1 MRTNPFSDALGFL
14 TQASWTTYVFW
25 LPLIA
30 SVVIAAVNVRRDSS
44 QRSALHLWNW
54 LARFFIG
61 ALWWQQSLWKLPP
74 TYTDQPDGSGGL
86 RYWMGEMAKWASTA
100 LQQHFVKDVVL
111 PYFYFFAP
119 QVYLSEVLVAVT
131 LLLGL
136 FSRLGAF
143 VGTLMAINLWLGLYR
158 SPSEWPW
165 TYFFLVVIQVMFL
178 AYPPTQF
185 GVGCYPASTT
195 AGAPRPRIVGPPRA
209 TAVLIRGF
217 RSPSSLRCLESQ
229 GGGHKHDR
237 EEEFVWLR
245 DSPAP
250 SRGRLQGRS

>member
-25 LPLIA
+25 LLLIA

-111 PYFYFFAP
+111 PHFYFFASH
-119 QVYLSEVLVAVT
+119 VYFSEVLDRKSTRLNSSHEWISYAVFC
-131 LLLGL
+131 LKKKII
-136 FSRLGAF
+136 FEGAF
-143 VGTLMAINLWLGLYR
+143 GLACSSAWFLFQDSIGFLG
-158 SPSEWPW
+158 
-165 TYFFLVVIQVMFL
+165 
-178 AYPPTQF
+178 
-185 GVGCYPASTT
+185 
-195 AGAPRPRIVGPPRA
+195 
-209 TAVLIRGF
+209 
-217 RSPSSLRCLESQ
+217 
-229 GGGHKHDR
+229 
-237 EEEFVWLR
+237 
-245 DSPAP
+245 
-250 SRGRLQGRS
+250 